1 MPASPRLTRTQQAVL
16 SVLERRSSPLSAQ
29 DIFIE
34 LREAEQSVGLAS
46 VYRAIEFLKNGGQ
59 LQQVD
64 LGDNQAYYQML
75 PSDGHSRHHLICTN
89 CRKVLPL
96 PSCPVEALERQLSEQ
111 YHFVIEHHVLDFY
124 GTCPECRA

>member
-1 MPASPRLTRTQQAVL
+1 MTSSSHFTRAQKAVL

-29 DIFIE
+29 GIFIE
-34 LREAEQSVGLAS
+34 LRESERPIGLAS
-46 VYRAIEFLKNGGQ
+46 VYRALEFLKNEGQ
-59 LQQVD
+59 LQQID

-96 PSCPVEALERQLSEQ
+96 PSCPVEALEQQLSKQ
-111 YHFVIEHHVLDFY
+111 YDFTIERHVLTFY
-124 GTCPECRA
+124 GICLECRA